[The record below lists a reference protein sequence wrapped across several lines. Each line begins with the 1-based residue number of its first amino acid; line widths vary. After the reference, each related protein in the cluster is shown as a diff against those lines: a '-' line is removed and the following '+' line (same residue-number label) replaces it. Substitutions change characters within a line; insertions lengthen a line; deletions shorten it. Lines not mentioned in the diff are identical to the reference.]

1 VIEEHQLE
9 FRYLPLKLGKD
20 IWKTGGQDQMQILT
34 KSQVI
39 SPRFWM
45 ILSEIKSITMSKQP
59 FSFSD
64 DLSFEEKD
72 KFWQIIYTQV
82 SKAITKKH
90 DYTVI
95 FQIDDKEVGGEGYS
109 IIIEKQN
116 FDLFLKNFLIW
127 SEQLERYEICSEVK
141 KQIQKLKKWNSKTT
155 N

>member
-1 VIEEHQLE
+1 
-9 FRYLPLKLGKD
+9 
-20 IWKTGGQDQMQILT
+20 
-34 KSQVI
+34 
-39 SPRFWM
+39 
-45 ILSEIKSITMSKQP
+45 MSDRA

-72 KFWQIIYTQV
+72 KFWEIIYAQV
-82 SKAITKKH
+82 SKAILKKQ

-95 FQIDDKEVGGEGYS
+95 FQIDDQEVGGEGYS

-116 FDLFLKNFLIW
+116 FELFLKNFMLW
-127 SEQLERYEICSEVK
+127 SEELERYEICSKVK

>member
-1 VIEEHQLE
+1 
-9 FRYLPLKLGKD
+9 
-20 IWKTGGQDQMQILT
+20 
-34 KSQVI
+34 
-39 SPRFWM
+39 
-45 ILSEIKSITMSKQP
+45 MSDRS

-72 KFWQIIYTQV
+72 KFWEIIYAQV
-82 SKAITKKH
+82 SKAILKKQ

-95 FQIDDKEVGGEGYS
+95 FQIDDQEVGGEGYS

-116 FDLFLKNFLIW
+116 FELFLKNFLLW
-127 SEQLERYEICSEVK
+127 SEELERYEICSKVK

>member
-1 VIEEHQLE
+1 
-9 FRYLPLKLGKD
+9 
-20 IWKTGGQDQMQILT
+20 
-34 KSQVI
+34 
-39 SPRFWM
+39 
-45 ILSEIKSITMSKQP
+45 MSDRA

-72 KFWQIIYTQV
+72 KFWEIIYAQV
-82 SKAITKKH
+82 SKAILKKQ

-95 FQIDDKEVGGEGYS
+95 FQIDDQEVGGEGYS

-116 FDLFLKNFLIW
+116 FELFLKNFLLW
-127 SEQLERYEICSEVK
+127 SEELERYEICSKVK